1 MYFADLIIS
10 VILTALIK
18 EHIAMQDNKT
28 VILAQKQDTE
38 TRNVALRW
46 LIALSTLPLLGM
58 AVAFGIAPATE
69 PQPVELKTVIEGLAL
84 PQATALNTG
93 DDTYWREVRIQRGD
107 TIGSLLN
114 RLQIEDAAA
123 VNFLRSA
130 KDAKTLYQLVPGRS
144 VRAKTS
150 ENGELIAL
158 RYIASDHTQLTVDR
172 DGTTF
177 KASEQTAP
185 IETRIV
191 MKSGQIRSSLFGATD
206 AAGVPDAI
214 STQMAEVFSS
224 DIDFHQDIRKGDRFA
239 VVYEMLY
246 SNGEPIKAGRVLAT
260 QFVNQGKAY
269 YAMYFKDREGHDGY
283 YTPDGNNLRKAFLR
297 SPLEFSRITSGFSN
311 ARFHPILQTWR
322 AHKGVDYG
330 APTGTRV
337 RATADGTIALAGK
350 QSGYGN
356 IVVIQHKGSFSTA
369 YGHLSAFAKGMHKGA
384 RVNQGDVIGYVG
396 ATGMATGPHLH
407 YEFRVAGVQRNPL
420 TVPMPQSFPIA
431 AQYKSDFLASARPL
445 SAQLEILRSLNLAS
459 VE

>member
-1 MYFADLIIS
+1 
-10 VILTALIK
+10 
-18 EHIAMQDNKT
+18 MQDNEAT
-28 VILAQKQDTE
+28 ILAQKQATE
-38 TRNVALRW
+38 TRIIPLRW
-46 LIALSTLPLLGM
+46 LVALSTLPLLGM
-58 AVAFGIAPATE
+58 AVAFGIAPASD
-69 PQPVELKTVIEGLAL
+69 PRPVELKTVIEGLAL
-84 PQATALNTG
+84 PQADALNPG

-144 VRAKTS
+144 VRAQTS
-150 ENGELIAL
+150 ASGELIAL
-158 RYIASDHTQLTVDR
+158 RYIASDNTQLMVDR
-172 DGTTF
+172 DGAEF

-185 IETRIV
+185 LETRTI
-191 MKSGQIRSSLFGATD
+191 MKSGEIRSSLFGATD

-224 DIDFHQDIRKGDRFA
+224 DIDFHLDIRKGDRFA

-246 SNGEPIKAGRVLAT
+246 SNGEPVKAGRVLAA

-269 YAMYFKDREGHDGY
+269 HAMYFRDREGREGY
-283 YTPDGNNLRKAFLR
+283 YTPEGNNLRKAFLR
-297 SPLEFSRITSGFSN
+297 SPLEFSRITSGFTR
-311 ARFHPILQTWR
+311 ARFHPVLKTWR

-337 RATADGTIALAGK
+337 RATADGTVALVGK

-356 IVVIQHKGSFSTA
+356 LVILQHKGSFSTA
-369 YGHLSAFAKGMHKGA
+369 YAHLSAFAKGVRKGA
-384 RVNQGDVIGYVG
+384 RVNQGDIIGYVG

-431 AQYKSDFLASARPL
+431 AQYKNDFLAAARPL
-445 SAQLEILRSLNLAS
+445 GAQLEMLRSLNLAS
-459 VE
+459 IE